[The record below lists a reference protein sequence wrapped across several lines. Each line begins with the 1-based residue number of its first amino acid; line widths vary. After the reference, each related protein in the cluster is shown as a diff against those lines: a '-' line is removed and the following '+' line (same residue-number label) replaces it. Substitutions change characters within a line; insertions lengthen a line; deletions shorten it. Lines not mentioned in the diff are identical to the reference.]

1 MRTIAS
7 GARVTCW
14 IEWATTVNTVILTS
28 NTADDLE
35 IQEDHTNRT
44 ETDLDLLMDLETI
57 NNLVLDQTADHVTL
71 NVTNAKQQDTGPS
84 IAHGIRLWTQNE
96 KFIGRLRT
104 LRKAA
109 E

>member
-1 MRTIAS
+1 MIAS
-7 GARVTCW
+7 DARVTCW
-14 IEWATTVNTVILTS
+14 IEWATTVTTVTS

-35 IQEDHTNRT
+35 IQEYHTNRT
-44 ETDLDLLMDLETI
+44 ETDLDPLMDLKVT
-57 NNLVLDQTADHVTL
+57 NKLVLDQTADHVTL

-96 KFIGRLRT
+96 KYLGRLRT